1 MRTAMGTST
10 PAPGGITAQT
20 HWRPLLVWLGRW
32 AGLYLLSIL
41 AYNASYAFTRD
52 VLIYHLQVRPAAW
65 LLQLTLPGK
74 SISCTT
80 SSILATDL
88 QLDILRGCD
97 GVEAWLLLVT
107 ALAVFPMAVAR
118 RLRSIA
124 YGTLLIFGLNLVRIV
139 TLFHLVMKRPE
150 WFEVAHGLV
159 WQSIMVLAAVLFVLV
174 QFSPEE
180 PSPAAGSTP

>member
-10 PAPGGITAQT
+10 PAPGGITTQT

-52 VLIYHLQVRPAAW
+52 VLIHHFQVRPAAW
-65 LLQLTLPGK
+65 LLQLTMPGK
-74 SISCTT
+74 PISCTS
-80 SSILATDL
+80 SSILAPGL

-107 ALAVFPMAVAR
+107 ALAVFPMAAAR
-118 RLRSIA
+118 RLRSMA

-174 QFSPEE
+174 QLSPDEPTPAAR
-180 PSPAAGSTP
+180 PSP